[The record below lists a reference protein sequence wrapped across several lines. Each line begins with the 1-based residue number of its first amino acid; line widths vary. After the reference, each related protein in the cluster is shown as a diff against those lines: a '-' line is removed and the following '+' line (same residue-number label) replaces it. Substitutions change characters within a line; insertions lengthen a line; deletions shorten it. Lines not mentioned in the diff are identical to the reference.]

1 MGCDSQHPQYRNC
14 IREGSCI
21 RQIYHLTKLVSLLRL
36 PVRPFVICL
45 PSETVTLV
53 LADCLFVESLFQ
65 DGFTYESV
73 AKRRIYPLFQAMFG
87 PAPDLAALPV
97 KSLIRGSALYGV

>member
-1 MGCDSQHPQYRNC
+1 MRFSAPTVPKLYSRRVLYPSDLPPHQNGVAVAS
-14 IREGSCI
+14 SC
-21 RQIYHLTKLVSLLRL
+21 V
-36 PVRPFVICL
+36 PPPVICL